1 MRMEDY
7 YAKTVEVTVPPDSN
21 YVLSDLSYEN
31 NSLIQNQDYT
41 VVSQNDG
48 SKLIYQIAFQDT
60 DHVKIG
66 AYTVTFTDDKY
77 EDISTTFELK
87 ADMAAEDVQ
96 FVDNKLVI
104 HSDVVDVQTYINA
117 ISSISV
123 NGSEIRGAK
132 GSSLFDE
139 EGNVL
144 LDAEASF
151 HGSTTVF
158 FPEEGTYTIAI
169 KSTGYP
175 DLTGTVTVG
184 TDAVKEQNSES
195 ALEEAD
201 TDTQTS
207 PQTGDTVPVVPI
219 TLAAVLVLAH
229 NCIYGRNY
237 FKLLF
242 TRPAALPVNQ
252 LAAAVVSLFLITDMV
267 VLTITSFPQI
277 RKKMKAK
284 NWKKLQR
291 TAYMF
296 YGFIYIHI
304 LLIHIPLARRG
315 IQASLW
321 NVFVYSIVFISYA
334 VLRIRKYILMK
345 NKAKISEN
353 PQFARHTNF
362 LSGVAGVVLFLAV
375 FLPTAIG
382 NATQTKA
389 AAKKNTVA
397 VQKTTNETITETTK
411 ETAGTQQMAETGTD
425 SQENNEDTAQE
436 EDTVQSDELETE
448 QNTEPEG
455 SSTPKDLETE
465 KETINEAK
473 EEESTAV
480 QPIPAMLF
488 FRHLTVQ
495 STLQSKEN
503 EAQ

>member
-1 MRMEDY
+1 MLFVI
-7 YAKTVEVTVPPDSN
+7 ALILA
-21 YVLSDLSYEN
+21 VLFVYFCRDLLKKYP
-31 NSLIQNQDYT
+31 YPF
-41 VVSQNDG
+41 
-48 SKLIYQIAFQDT
+48 Y
-60 DHVKIG
+60 IG
-66 AYTVTFTDDKY
+66 AAVITVAVSLGNYTALPLWVNRYVVGLFSKGAFGTALFVIVMYTGALKNGTKR
-77 EDISTTFELK
+77 IAELMK
-87 ADMAAEDVQ
+87 
-96 FVDNKLVI
+96 
-104 HSDVVDVQTYINA
+104 
-117 ISSISV
+117 
-123 NGSEIRGAK
+123 IRGELSIFA
-132 GSSLFDE
+132 
-139 EGNVL
+139 
-144 LDAEASF
+144 
-151 HGSTTVF
+151 
-158 FPEEGTYTIAI
+158 AI
-169 KSTGYP
+169 
-175 DLTGTVTVG
+175 
-184 TDAVKEQNSES
+184 
-195 ALEEAD
+195 
-201 TDTQTS
+201 
-207 PQTGDTVPVVPI
+207 
-219 TLAAVLVLAH
+219 LVLAH

-411 ETAGTQQMAETGTD
+411 ETAGTQQMTETVTD

-436 EDTVQSDELETE
+436 EDTVQSDEPETE

-455 SSTPKDLETE
+455 SSTPKNLETE

-473 EEESTAV
+473 EEESAAV
-480 QPIPAMLF
+480 QPVPTEAARTYKADGEYTGTAVCDIYGYQV
-488 FRHLTVQ
+488 TVKITIAGDTISKADI
-495 STLQSKEN
+495 STDASALDADYADMAINGLKRKLVSNQGSAGLDAVSGATYSSNAIFQAFDSAVNAAK
-503 EAQ
+503 